1 MRVKVDAA
9 TRKPV
14 EKSAA
19 DRSKFQPVT
28 EDTMASV
35 LATWTGIP
43 VQKLTSDESV
53 KLLQLEQQ
61 LHERVVGQ
69 AEAARAIGRAVRRA
83 RVGLSS
89 PTRPVASFV
98 FSGPTGVGKTELAK
112 ALAEVY
118 YGDERASMVRLD
130 MSEYMERHAVS
141 KLTGPPPGYIGYEQG
156 GQLTEAVRRQPHTV
170 ILLDEIE
177 KAHPDVYNV
186 MLQILDDGRLTDS
199 KGRTVDFTNSI
210 LIMTSNVGSSAILEE
225 VASAAAEEDGSDEE
239 EYFIEEDEENERDY
253 DEEETI
259 VAEDDNEDEEESKS
273 FEQVAAATPTTPNEL
288 ISSVE
293 AMERL
298 ISDAEAGR
306 TAPIPTELQTMI
318 TQMRAITSTTKD
330 ALREVETN
338 SGEENK
344 EFAEAAGESAK
355 AKEGEDAKKKQ
366 MMKKRSRRK
375 SLVKRRRRTA
385 DDASGAFTSTAAAE
399 SYGRMQALVKKE
411 LLASFRPEFLNRLDE
426 IIVFRSLTKP
436 ELTEVRMP
444 SFMHSFSFVLYALL
458 AFWKYLPGRL
468 TD

>member
-130 MSEYMERHAVS
+130 MSEYMERHTVS

-156 GQLTEAVRRQPHTV
+156 GQLTEAVRRRP
-170 ILLDEIE
+170 
-177 KAHPDVYNV
+177 YNV
-186 MLQILDDGRLTDS
+186 VLFDEVEEFCLDRSNDALGMESRMQGIFEEGNVEAAQAADAKEVAGLKEAS
-199 KGRTVDFTNSI
+199 RKPKGEEAVEVAEEQSER
-210 LIMTSNVGSSAILEE
+210 VGSII
-225 VASAAAEEDGSDEE
+225 AAEG
-239 EYFIEEDEENERDY
+239 
-253 DEEETI
+253 T
-259 VAEDDNEDEEESKS
+259 
-273 FEQVAAATPTTPNEL
+273 
-288 ISSVE
+288 
-293 AMERL
+293 
-298 ISDAEAGR
+298 
-306 TAPIPTELQTMI
+306 
-318 TQMRAITSTTKD
+318 
-330 ALREVETN
+330 
-338 SGEENK
+338 
-344 EFAEAAGESAK
+344 
-355 AKEGEDAKKKQ
+355 
-366 MMKKRSRRK
+366 
-375 SLVKRRRRTA
+375 
-385 DDASGAFTSTAAAE
+385 
-399 SYGRMQALVKKE
+399 
-411 LLASFRPEFLNRLDE
+411 
-426 IIVFRSLTKP
+426 
-436 ELTEVRMP
+436 
-444 SFMHSFSFVLYALL
+444 
-458 AFWKYLPGRL
+458 
-468 TD
+468 